1 MWPTNDSC
9 SNLNNI
15 SDSLDDSIDSQKV
28 ISAEFRDAIP
38 KVAKALSDAVLE
50 ISLSS
55 EAAAGSLNTIR
66 EELENTKTSLGETV
80 KAISTGVD
88 DYTTKVTNLHLILD
102 DKIGDAVSKIGSAV
116 IDMTDAIEELADAL
130 PKK

>member
-1 MWPTNDSC
+1 M
-9 SNLNNI
+9 
-15 SDSLDDSIDSQKV
+15 
-28 ISAEFRDAIP
+28 
-38 KVAKALSDAVLE
+38 LE

-80 KAISTGVD
+80 KTISTGVD